1 MSAPNLTSIST
12 ITAKSAIIEL
22 TTLGATVLQ
31 NAASSNKVFKVSS
44 LIISNIDGTSAADF
58 TLRVSK
64 AGGAAF
70 NMFHTVSVP
79 ADSVLVALD
88 KNTTFY
94 LEEND
99 TFTGFASADSDLL
112 AFIAYEEIS

>member
-12 ITAKSAIIEL
+12 ITAKSSVVAL
-22 TTLGATVLQ
+22 TTGGVTVLQ

-44 LIISNIDGTSAADF
+44 LIVSNIDGSSAADL
-58 TLRVSK
+58 TLQISK
-64 AGGAAF
+64 AGGSATSIF
-70 NMFHTVSVP
+70 STVSVP

-88 KNTTFY
+88 KNTTIY

-99 TFTGFASADSDLL
+99 TLTGTASANSDLV
-112 AFIAYEEIS
+112 AFISYEEIS